1 MEKNDRIYK
10 FKKRAEG
17 GDGLRSR
24 KRERRERET
33 EFGEGEDAC
42 EKSDVDWG
50 FAEKAQAGWWINK
63 QDG

>member
-42 EKSDVDWG
+42 EKSDVD
-50 FAEKAQAGWWINK
+50 
-63 QDG
+63 